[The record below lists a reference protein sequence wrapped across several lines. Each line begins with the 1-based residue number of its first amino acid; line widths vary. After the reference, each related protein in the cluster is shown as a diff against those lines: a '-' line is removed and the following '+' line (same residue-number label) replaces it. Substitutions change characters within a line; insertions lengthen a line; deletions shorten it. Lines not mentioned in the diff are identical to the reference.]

1 MGLLCAT
8 LIAGGCGGSKRS
20 GASVA
25 STSTSSSVAVVSSD
39 TTATSSTTIT
49 PTTITPTTPQTTTTA
64 SATSRAA
71 HRSKASHTG
80 ANPSG
85 PVGHDGST
93 TGSSGGRGG
102 TSGGAGLEPAQFGR
116 LSAAFTITSA
126 GGLDPT
132 AVSLPPVGSIT
143 LAVVSRNGRR
153 HLVQLRMPSGLR
165 GLTVPAH
172 GRATAV
178 LHAVKPGRYVVEV
191 DGLARGLVLVGGTTV
206 SR

>member
-1 MGLLCAT
+1 MNRLAPVVGLLCAA
-8 LIAGGCGGSKRS
+8 LIAGGCGGSKHS

-49 PTTITPTTPQTTTTA
+49 PTKTTT
-64 SATSRAA
+64 SATSRTA
-71 HRSKASHTG
+71 HRSRASHTG
-80 ANPSG
+80 PGPSG
-85 PVGHDGST
+85 PVGHDGGT

-116 LSAAFTITSA
+116 LSAAFTITSG

-143 LAVVSRNGRR
+143 LAVVSRDGRQ
-153 HLVQLRMPSGLR
+153 HLVQLRMRSGLR

-178 LHAVKPGRYVVEV
+178 LHAVKPGRYVVDV

>member
-1 MGLLCAT
+1 MNRLAPVLGLLCAA
-8 LIAGGCGGSKRS
+8 LIVGGCGGSGS
-20 GASVA
+20 SASVA
-25 STSTSSSVAVVSSD
+25 STSTSSSIAVVSSD

-49 PTTITPTTPQTTTTA
+49 PPTTTT
-64 SATSRAA
+64 SATSRTA
-71 HRSKASHTG
+71 HRSKARHTG
-80 ANPSG
+80 PGPSG
-85 PVGHDGST
+85 PVGHDGGT
-93 TGSSGGRGG
+93 TGGSGGRGG

-116 LSAAFTITSA
+116 LSAAFTITSR

-143 LAVVSRNGRR
+143 LAVVSRDGRQHR
-153 HLVQLRMPSGLR
+153 VQLRMPSGLR

>member
-1 MGLLCAT
+1 M
-8 LIAGGCGGSKRS
+8 
-20 GASVA
+20 
-25 STSTSSSVAVVSSD
+25 
-39 TTATSSTTIT
+39 
-49 PTTITPTTPQTTTTA
+49 
-64 SATSRAA
+64 
-71 HRSKASHTG
+71 
-80 ANPSG
+80 
-85 PVGHDGST
+85 
-93 TGSSGGRGG
+93 
-102 TSGGAGLEPAQFGR
+102 EPAQFGR
-116 LSAAFTITSA
+116 LSAAFTITSG

-143 LAVVSRNGRR
+143 LAVVSRDGRQ